1 MSAPAAVGVRA
12 AVTVEVAKLRG
23 QRICRAVL
31 ALALVA
37 PPVVVA
43 ALRLQAGLPKDTLFG
58 RHVRES
64 GLAPSLLLLG
74 FAGQWLLPLLVAL
87 VGGDI
92 VAGEDRHG
100 TWKTVLTRS
109 CGRSDLLRAKVLV
122 TAGWVV
128 LVVAVLALS
137 SLLAGLLL
145 VGRQPLVGLSGEQLS
160 AGRATALV
168 LLAWASVLPPAFGV
182 ASIALL
188 LGVLTRSTAVAVA
201 GPVVLT
207 LVMVLL
213 LLVSGLGPVRHL
225 LLASSFVSWHGLFTD
240 PIQLWPLL
248 RGTLVSA
255 VYVGTCLPVAFAVLR
270 GRDVTGG

>member
-1 MSAPAAVGVRA
+1 MSTAVGVRA
-12 AVTVEVAKLRG
+12 AVTFEVAKLRG

-37 PPVVVA
+37 PPVVVG
-43 ALRLQAGLPKDTLFG
+43 ALSLQAGLPKDTLFG
-58 RHVRES
+58 RHIRDS
-64 GLAPSLLLLG
+64 GFAPSLLLLG

-109 CGRSDLLRAKVLV
+109 CGRSNLLRAKVLV
-122 TAGWVV
+122 TGGWVV
-128 LVVAVLALS
+128 LVVATLAVS
-137 SLLAGLLL
+137 SLLAGLAL
-145 VGRQPLVGLSGEQLS
+145 VGTQPLIGLSGEQLS

-168 LLAWASVLPPAFGV
+168 LLSWASVLPPALGV
-182 ASIALL
+182 AAIAIL
-188 LGVLTRSTAVAVA
+188 LGVLTRSTVVAVA
-201 GPVVLT
+201 GPVVIT

-213 LLVSGLGPVRHL
+213 LLVPGLGSARHL
-225 LLASSFVSWHGLFTD
+225 LLASSFLSWHGLFTD
-240 PIQLWPLL
+240 PVQPWPVL
-248 RGTLVSA
+248 RGTLVSLA
-255 VYVGTCLPVAFAVLR
+255 YVGVCLPVAFSVLR